1 MDKEVFK
8 QKLAD
13 ILPDCGYDSECAHWD
28 AEDVLVEALTD
39 LGYDCTRFENGIFW
53 YA

>member
-8 QKLAD
+8 QKLEAV
-13 ILPDCGYDSECAHWD
+13 LPDAGYDSEIAHGR
-28 AEDVLVEALTD
+28 AEDILVTALED
-39 LGYDCTRFENGIFW
+39 LGYDCTRFKNGNFW